1 MNRNEIKE
9 CLTTININIDE
20 QELDDIY
27 EKVNEIDQYL
37 ALLNKVNTEYV
48 EGMSFPFALTSN
60 YLREDEVDDML
71 TQEEALA
78 NASEVE
84 DGYVK
89 YVKVV

>member
-78 NASEVE
+78 NANEVE